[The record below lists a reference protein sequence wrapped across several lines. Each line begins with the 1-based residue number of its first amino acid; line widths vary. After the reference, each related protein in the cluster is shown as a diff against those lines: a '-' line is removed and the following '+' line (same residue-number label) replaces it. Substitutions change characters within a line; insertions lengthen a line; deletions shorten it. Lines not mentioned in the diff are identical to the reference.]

1 VYELD
6 TFKKL
11 CLAIFMRQ
19 TASRNGALKMTES
32 QITQEQIIAYREQ
45 RDALNNLLMDVAQGR
60 PSEAVSAFYDFKNAD
75 RTQAV
80 QDVNAYLD
88 LVQERL
94 DYARTL
100 IRHLGY
106 DIEDGVDKA
115 SEREAAAFYESF
127 YKAQLDAK
135 S

>member
-1 VYELD
+1 
-6 TFKKL
+6 
-11 CLAIFMRQ
+11 
-19 TASRNGALKMTES
+19 MTES
-32 QITQEQIIAYREQ
+32 QITQEQIVAYREQ
-45 RDALNNLLMDVAQGR
+45 RDALSNLLMDIAKGR
-60 PSEAVSAFYDFKNAD
+60 PSEATSAFYDFRAED

-88 LVQERL
+88 SVQERL

-127 YKAQLDAK
+127 YQSQLNAK
-135 S
+135 K